1 MFSAQ
6 LKSTIKTRN
15 SRTIIT
21 LSPSLTLWLT
31 FIYNITHALM
41 PGRIAI
47 LQLHAAQIGERKK
60 TKQKK
65 KRKKKK
71 KKKKRRKK
79 DRKRKMERAVLRFKT
94 RPFSMRLTK
103 CSGVIRA
110 RQFSMTVRVTADVS
124 HALGKNPAREE
135 RRAGAGA
142 GAGAGYATDGIVARD
157 SPRG

>member
-65 KRKKKK
+65 K
-71 KKKKRRKK
+71 KKKKRKK
-79 DRKRKMERAVLRFKT
+79 K
-94 RPFSMRLTK
+94 
-103 CSGVIRA
+103 
-110 RQFSMTVRVTADVS
+110 
-124 HALGKNPAREE
+124 EE
-135 RRAGAGA
+135 RKTERGKWNERFC
-142 GAGAGYATDGIVARD
+142 DLKRD
-157 SPRG
+157 RFRCG